1 MERYIQVVTLSA
13 GITLGLIGTTITLIG
28 LAIAYYF
35 GSDNKKTDEEEKQK
49 KRWQKIFPG
58 WH

>member
-1 MERYIQVVTLSA
+1 MTLED
-13 GITLGLIGTTITLIG
+13 GIILCILGTTLTIIG

-35 GSDNKKTDEEEKQK
+35 GSDSKKKDEEEKQK

-58 WH
+58 QY

>member
-1 MERYIQVVTLSA
+1 MTLA
-13 GITLGLIGTTITLIG
+13 EGVILCILGTTLTIIG

-35 GSDNKKTDEEEKQK
+35 GSDNKEKNDEEKQK
-49 KRWQKIFPG
+49 ERFKKIFPS

>member
-1 MERYIQVVTLSA
+1 MTFEE

-35 GSDNKKTDEEEKQK
+35 GSDSKKKDEDEKQK

-58 WH
+58 